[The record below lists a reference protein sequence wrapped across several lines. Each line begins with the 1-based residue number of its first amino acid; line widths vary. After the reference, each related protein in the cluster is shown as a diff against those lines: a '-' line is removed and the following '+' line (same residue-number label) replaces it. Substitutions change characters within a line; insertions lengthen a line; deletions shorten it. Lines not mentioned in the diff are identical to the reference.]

1 MSSAL
6 ALATKSLSAYS
17 LSDMKAIALLLVI
30 LATHASSQTDQG
42 QSITFHVTSVE
53 QGEATD
59 YCTTGKCSA
68 TRITLGGYR
77 VEDGVTI
84 EYILDCV
91 EVIANEPK
99 PHMTSQC
106 IHVHAHGEYPAKLYS
121 EAIFF
126 DTEKQTNP
134 PPDPPILFGYQI
146 RSEKEVRKK

>member
-1 MSSAL
+1 ML
-6 ALATKSLSAYS
+6 
-17 LSDMKAIALLLVI
+17 
-30 LATHASSQTDQG
+30 
-42 QSITFHVTSVE
+42 FHVTSVE
-53 QGEATD
+53 QGDATD

-68 TRITLGGYR
+68 TRFTLGGYG

-84 EYILDCV
+84 EYVLDCV

-106 IHVHAHGEYPAKLYS
+106 VHVHAHGEYPAKLYS

-134 PPDPPILFGYQI
+134 PPDPPLLLGYQI

>member
-1 MSSAL
+1 
-6 ALATKSLSAYS
+6 
-17 LSDMKAIALLLVI
+17 MKAIALLLVI
-30 LATHASSQTDQG
+30 LATHALSQTDQG
-42 QSITFHVTSVE
+42 QAIAFHVTSVE

-68 TRITLGGYR
+68 TRYTVGGYR

-84 EYILDCV
+84 EYVLDCV

-106 IHVHAHGEYPAKLYS
+106 VHVHAHGEYPAKLLA

-126 DTEKQTNP
+126 DTEKQNP
-134 PPDPPILFGYQI
+134 SDSQPLLLAYQI